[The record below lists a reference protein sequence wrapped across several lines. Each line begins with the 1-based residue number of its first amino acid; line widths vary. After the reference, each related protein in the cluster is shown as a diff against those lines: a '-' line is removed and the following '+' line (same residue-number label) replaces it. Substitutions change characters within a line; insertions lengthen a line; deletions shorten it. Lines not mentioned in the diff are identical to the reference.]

1 MKNIKWAQLILSII
15 ISLSVGGL
23 SGFLTSNNMD
33 TYKKYH
39 LPMLAPPGFVFPVV
53 WTILFILMGISAYI
67 VLNSTASNKEKA
79 NALFLYGLQLV
90 INFLWPLIFFKFELV
105 FLGFLW
111 ILLLLA
117 VVAFMIVSFYKI
129 NPLSAY
135 LQIPYFLWLLFAA
148 YLNIGIYVL
157 NK

>member
-1 MKNIKWAQLILSII
+1 MGKEDYMDDKQIIDLFVITSYSIHYTK
-15 ISLSVGGL
+15 L
-23 SGFLTSNNMD
+23 
-33 TYKKYH
+33 YE
-39 LPMLAPPGFVFPVV
+39 
-53 WTILFILMGISAYI
+53 YI